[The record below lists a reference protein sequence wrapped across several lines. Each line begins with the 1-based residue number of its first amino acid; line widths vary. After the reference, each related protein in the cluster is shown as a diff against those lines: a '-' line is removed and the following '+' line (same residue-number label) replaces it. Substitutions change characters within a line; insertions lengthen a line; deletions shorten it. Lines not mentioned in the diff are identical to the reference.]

1 MIAAD
6 NDSDLTFNVVFWLML
21 FYFEQLLYFTFVLTE
36 VEKLNK

>member
-1 MIAAD
+1 MIAVD